1 MLIFTQGPS
10 GWLASPVN
18 HLHFGLILP
27 NYGDAL
33 SPERLV
39 VSARAAERAGFD
51 SGWVTDHLLVP
62 TKYASTYGTITEA
75 LVTVA
80 FLAGKTEHLELGVS
94 ALVIPQRNPYV
105 VLKQIVS
112 LDYLSGGRIVMAVAA
127 GWIQAEFSTL
137 GAPFDGRGKL
147 LDEWL
152 ALARAIF
159 DQPAGPITHIGGL
172 PLEDAWLAPGSARS
186 GGPELWVAGVSQVT
200 IARATKTGIWHPVAL
215 PPARLATMAA
225 DFRRR
230 RTDGRVILRINA
242 HFSPEPDRGGT
253 DERGRHAITGP
264 SEWLAERLDEY
275 VEVGCDGFVLNLGH
289 DTPALDERVQ
299 RFAEEVRP
307 LLHSTFPPAA

>member
-1 MLIFTQGPS
+1 M
-10 GWLASPVN
+10 N

-33 SPERLV
+33 SSERLV
-39 VSARAAERAGFD
+39 SSARAAEQAGFD

-62 TKYASTYGTITEA
+62 AEYASTYGTITEA
-75 LVTVA
+75 LVTVG
-80 FLAGKTEHLELGVS
+80 FLAGQTERLELGVS
-94 ALVIPQRNPYV
+94 ALVVPQRNPYA

-127 GWIQAEFSTL
+127 GWMKDEFTTL
-137 GAPFDGRGKL
+137 GVPFDGRGKL

-152 ALARAIF
+152 ALARASF
-159 DQPAGPITHIGGL
+159 DQPAGPVKHVGGL
-172 PLEDAWLAPGSARS
+172 PLRDAWLAPNSARS

-200 IARATKTGIWHPVAL
+200 LARAAKTGVWHPVAL
-215 PPARLATMAA
+215 TPARLATMAA
-225 DFRRR
+225 DFRQRR
-230 RTDGRVILRINA
+230 ADGRVILRINA

-264 SEWLAERLDEY
+264 SEWIAERLDEY
-275 VEVGCDGFVLNLGH
+275 VESGCDGFVLNLGH
-289 DTPALDERVQ
+289 DAPALEERTQ

-307 LLHSTFPPAA
+307 LLQSTFPPAA